1 MRALLLAAALLA
13 LAACS
18 GTGQDPIG
26 VGGATDALKKSPCA
40 CGPLFYRHGA
50 WIG

>member
-1 MRALLLAAALLA
+1 MRTFCVLLLLA

-18 GTGQDPIG
+18 SSSQSPIG

-40 CGPLFYRHGA
+40 CGPEFYRRGK
-50 WIG
+50 WVS